1 KIREELGAEAVI
13 LSSKEVKKRGVL
25 GLFQKKQI
33 EVIAALEK
41 QSAKPETPTIV
52 EESLPPKSA
61 IESHNQNEGVLY
73 ELKQMRKLLA
83 TNTFQTDSFPSVM
96 HEMYEHLQAQDIETA
111 VSREIIEHMME
122 EYPN

>member
-1 KIREELGAEAVI
+1 
-13 LSSKEVKKRGVL
+13 
-25 GLFQKKQI
+25 
-33 EVIAALEK
+33 

-122 EYPN
+122 EYPNIAQEDEKYRYEILHQIIEKHLQEQT